1 MSGSFEHVS
10 RQPSVWCAR
19 MIVLTLTACSPSFE
33 TASDEQPGD
42 QMFVAFSERMDA
54 SVRTDA
60 ASSTLSDAAPLDESA
75 RPLAACAALG
85 GVAPRTI
92 AEAVERINALPAP
105 ASLPCFVA
113 SLPRPLTLVA
123 ANSLSSAQPSSGR
136 DNPRIF
142 IVSDT
147 MTMSVVPD
155 GIGRNLLE
163 FGEYV
168 GPVRSTKAELAFPLT
183 RPVDHGAPYRD
194 RPDERTVSLC
204 GVCHTSQEPHPTIP
218 GAFISDALRPAHY
231 YEMTLADVQKAR
243 ATCDTEQSITPRCEM
258 LRALFDYGE
267 VREGAF
273 NTGIKR
279 GF

>member
-1 MSGSFEHVS
+1 MSGSFERS
-10 RQPSVWCAR
+10 PCQPSVWCAR
-19 MIVLTLTACSPSFE
+19 VILLALTACSPASE
-33 TASDEQPGD
+33 TASDEQLGD
-42 QMFVAFSERMDA
+42 PMFVASSARMDA
-54 SVRTDA
+54 SVHTDA
-60 ASSTLSDAAPLDESA
+60 AFGTPADAAPIGEVA

-85 GVAPRTI
+85 GASPRTI
-92 AEAVERINALPAP
+92 AEAVDRINALPAP

-113 SLPRPLTLVA
+113 SLPRPLALVA
-123 ANSLSSAQPSSGR
+123 TNSASSAQPSSGR

-147 MTMSVVPD
+147 MAMSVVPD
-155 GIGRNLLE
+155 GAGSHLLE

-168 GPVRSTKAELAFPLT
+168 GPVRSTKAELRFPLE

-194 RPDERTVSLC
+194 PPNERTVSFC
-204 GVCHTSQEPHPTIP
+204 GLCHTSQEPHPTIP

-231 YEMTLADVQKAR
+231 YELTLVDVQKAR
-243 ATCDTEQSITPRCEM
+243 ASCDTEQSITPRCEM

-267 VREGAF
+267 VRQGAF
-273 NTGIKR
+273 SKDIKR